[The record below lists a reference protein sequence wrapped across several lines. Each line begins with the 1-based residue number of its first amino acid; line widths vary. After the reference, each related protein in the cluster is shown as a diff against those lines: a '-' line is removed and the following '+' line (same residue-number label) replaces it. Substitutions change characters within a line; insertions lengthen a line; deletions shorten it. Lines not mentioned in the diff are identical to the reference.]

1 MPTPRPLAAKRV
13 QKSYRTR
20 GAWNGGV
27 GGWGGLMGAGA
38 GAGGRGEVHTTR
50 DAGSESFAAPVHAH
64 MDGGLHCMGD
74 HVVPVTWCVGIT
86 GLLSNGLWFR
96 FVFVHCLATM
106 RNASPLN
113 TYG

>member
-1 MPTPRPLAAKRV
+1 M
-13 QKSYRTR
+13 
-20 GAWNGGV
+20 

-106 RNASPLN
+106 RYASPLN
-113 TYG
+113 RPMVRYGLRL